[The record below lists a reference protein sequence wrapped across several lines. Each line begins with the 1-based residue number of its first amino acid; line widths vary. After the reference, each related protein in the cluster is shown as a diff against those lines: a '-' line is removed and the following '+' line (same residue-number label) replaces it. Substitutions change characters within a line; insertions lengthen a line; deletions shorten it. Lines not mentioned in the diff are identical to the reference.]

1 MTKLEQQTVYSSING
16 PIWYSNNLNEVY
28 MQHSEDGGTC
38 IMDPTSA
45 SSAAEMGKNQSCEK
59 KACRFV
65 CGRAELSHVTSQDV
79 IHTSSS
85 IENFFVPIVT
95 IFRVICLQNAVF
107 YYRHETTFS
116 AVTL

>member
-1 MTKLEQQTVYSSING
+1 
-16 PIWYSNNLNEVY
+16 
-28 MQHSEDGGTC
+28 MQHSEDGGGTC

-65 CGRAELSHVTSQDV
+65 CGRAELSHVNSQDV

-85 IENFFVPIVT
+85 IEK
-95 IFRVICLQNAVF
+95 IFLSRL
-107 YYRHETTFS
+107 
-116 AVTL
+116 

>member
-1 MTKLEQQTVYSSING
+1 
-16 PIWYSNNLNEVY
+16 
-28 MQHSEDGGTC
+28 
-38 IMDPTSA
+38 MDPTSA

-85 IENFFVPIVT
+85 IEKNIFVPIVT
-95 IFRVICLQNAVF
+95 IFRVIFLQNAVF
-107 YYRHETTFS
+107 FYCHETTFFDS
-116 AVTL
+116 GTL